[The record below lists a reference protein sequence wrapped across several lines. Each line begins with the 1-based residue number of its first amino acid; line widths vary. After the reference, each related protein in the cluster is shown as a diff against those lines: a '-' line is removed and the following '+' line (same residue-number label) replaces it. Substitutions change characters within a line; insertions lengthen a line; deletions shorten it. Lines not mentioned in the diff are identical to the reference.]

1 MRIDMEKK
9 PLRKKRGF
17 YLCADCINRKVKVN
31 EIPCNKCLELRN
43 SSYIKIRAGHI
54 EPPQDRFSVY
64 RKFYK
69 QSKQTE
75 RNLKMKE
82 KKPIESKSTEIL
94 LWKVDPV
101 LKAKFKA
108 RCAEKGET
116 MRGVI
121 FEYMRIYVADL
132 KV

>member
-1 MRIDMEKK
+1 
-9 PLRKKRGF
+9 
-17 YLCADCINRKVKVN
+17 
-31 EIPCNKCLELRN
+31 
-43 SSYIKIRAGHI
+43 
-54 EPPQDRFSVY
+54 
-64 RKFYK
+64 
-69 QSKQTE
+69 
-75 RNLKMKE
+75 MKE